1 MVDDRRCPRCGQPPP
16 PDVPTDIRPACR
28 PLAGLETG
36 ARAATLDDSNDD
48 EVPVGF
54 ERTSP
59 GGVLESLAHSI
70 GSIPRVL
77 LPDMVPDDRDV
88 AVIRPSSDE
97 MPSPGLRGDRYQ
109 LFGEIARGGMGAVL
123 KGRDADLGRDLAVK
137 VLLEAHREKPEL
149 LRRFVEEAQIG
160 GQLQHPGIVP
170 VYELGTFADSRPYF
184 TMKLVKGRTLAALLH
199 DRDNPQYEL
208 PRFLGIFEQVCQTVA
223 YAHARGV
230 IHRDLKPANVMVG
243 SFGEVQVMDWGLA
256 KVLKEGGVAD
266 EPAATP
272 ASRPAVSVIQTVR
285 SGSDGDDSQAGSMLG
300 TPAYMA
306 PEQAGGEI
314 EHVDRRADVF
324 GLGSILCEVLTGQPA
339 YTGRRLQEVIRKAM
353 RGDTGDALARLD
365 ACGAEPELIALARD
379 CLAAEPEDRPRD
391 AGALAARMSAY
402 LSGVQER
409 LRAAELA
416 RVEADARAQE
426 ERKRRKLALALAAAV
441 LALVTIGGTG
451 AAAYWQQRRDQA
463 ARLELALREVTL
475 LRGQAESDPEG
486 DPGKWQAAVAA
497 AQRAGDLL
505 GPLIDGPSRREVQA
519 LQKQVDEAAQAAG
532 LDANL
537 LRAVVDIRSAE
548 ADDPNGSASDAAYA
562 GAFRDAGLDLDA
574 LGPEAAAARIRAR
587 PAGLAMALA
596 AALDDWA
603 NQRRKA
609 RPRDSEGWRRL
620 IAAARAADPDRI
632 RDRLREAWSQ
642 PDARARRGPLLEL
655 ATQADPRTWPPASLT
670 LLGDALAD
678 AEEHEAAVGLLR
690 RARAHY
696 PGDVWLNYD
705 LGRELEAVHPPRTQE
720 AIGYYTAARA
730 LRPETGHE
738 LAHALEGRGGGAE
751 AIAVFQDLVVL
762 RPGNGRHWSCLGNL
776 LKTRGDRAG
785 ADAALDRAVNAL
797 REAIRLQPDLA
808 SAHANLGLT
817 LMRQGKLDEAIAE
830 YREAIRLR
838 PDDGTTHFN
847 LGTALGRQG
856 KPDESIVEYREAIR
870 LQPDYAYAH
879 SNLGLALLAQ
889 GKVDAAIVELR
900 EAIRLQPD
908 FAHANLG
915 NALRRKGKL
924 DEAIAEYRE
933 AIRLQPDDHIGH
945 YDLGDILRSQGKLDE
960 AIAEYREAIR
970 LQPDYAYAHSNLGIA
985 LLAQGKVDAAIAAH
999 REALRLNPDFHNI
1012 PNNLAWALALTPDRP
1027 PRDYDEAAALAGKAI
1042 DLEPK
1047 NAGNYNTLALAEY
1060 RRGRWDEAIAAAEQ
1074 SIKLLK
1080 GVDASNWFFLAMA
1093 HTRKGARDEAT
1104 TWFDKAVAWTTEKAP
1119 KDPELLRFWAE
1130 AARLLGRPGPAEER
1144 R

>member
-1 MVDDRRCPRCGQPPP
+1 
-16 PDVPTDIRPACR
+16 
-28 PLAGLETG
+28 
-36 ARAATLDDSNDD
+36 
-48 EVPVGF
+48 
-54 ERTSP
+54 
-59 GGVLESLAHSI
+59 
-70 GSIPRVL
+70 
-77 LPDMVPDDRDV
+77 
-88 AVIRPSSDE
+88 
-97 MPSPGLRGDRYQ
+97 
-109 LFGEIARGGMGAVL
+109 
-123 KGRDADLGRDLAVK
+123 
-137 VLLEAHREKPEL
+137 
-149 LRRFVEEAQIG
+149 
-160 GQLQHPGIVP
+160 
-170 VYELGTFADSRPYF
+170 
-184 TMKLVKGRTLAALLH
+184 MKLVKGRTLAVLLH
-199 DRDNPQYEL
+199 DRDNPRDEL
-208 PRFLGIFEQVCQTVA
+208 PRFLGIFEQVCQTMA

-266 EPAATP
+266 EPPATP
-272 ASRPAVSVIQTVR
+272 GPRPDVSVIQTVR
-285 SGSDGDDSQAGSMLG
+285 SGSAVDDSQAGSVLG

-314 EHVDRRADVF
+314 ENVDRRADVF

-339 YTGRRLQEVIRKAM
+339 YTGRSASEVLRKAM
-353 RGDTGDALARLD
+353 RGDTADALARLE
-365 ACGAEPELIALARD
+365 ACTAEPELIALARES
-379 CLAAEPEDRPRD
+379 LAAEPEDRPRD
-391 AGALAARMSAY
+391 AVAVAARMSAY

-426 ERKRRKLALALAAAV
+426 ERKRRRLALALAAAV
-441 LALVTIGGTG
+441 LALVIIGGTG
-451 AAAYWQQRRDQA
+451 AAAYRQQKRDQA

-475 LRGQAESDPEG
+475 LRDQAEADPEG
-486 DPGKWQAAVAA
+486 NPAKWQAAVAA

-505 GPLIDGPSRREVQA
+505 SPMIDGPSRRQVQV
-519 LQKQVDEAAQAAG
+519 LQEQVDQAARAAG
-532 LDANL
+532 RDANL

-548 ADDPNGSASDAAYA
+548 ADDPSGSASDAAYA
-562 GAFRDAGLDLDA
+562 TAFRDAGLDLDA

-603 NQRRKA
+603 NRRRKA
-609 RPRDSEGWRRL
+609 RPQDSEGWRRL
-620 IAAARAADPDRI
+620 IAAARAADPDKI
-632 RDRLREAWSQ
+632 RDRLRDTWSQ
-642 PDARARRGPLLEL
+642 SDAKARRGPLLEL
-655 ATQADPRTWPPASLT
+655 ASQADPRAWPPASLT
-670 LLGDALAD
+670 LLACALAE
-678 AEEHEAAVGLLR
+678 AEEHEAAAGLLR

-705 LGRELEAVHPPRTQE
+705 LGVELEAVHPPRTEE

-738 LAHALEGRGGGAE
+738 LAHALEGRGRGAE
-751 AIAVFQDLVVL
+751 AMAVFQDLVVL

-776 LKTRGDRAG
+776 LKTRGDCAG
-785 ADAALDRAVNAL
+785 ADAALDKAVAAL

-808 SAHANLGLT
+808 YAHANLGVA

-838 PDDGTTHFN
+838 PDDSPTRFN
-847 LGTALGRQG
+847 LGIALGRQG
-856 KPDESIVEYREAIR
+856 KVDEAIVEYREAIR
-870 LQPDYAYAH
+870 IQPDHAYAH

-889 GKVDAAIVELR
+889 GKVDEAIVELR
-900 EAIRLQPD
+900 EATRLKPD

-915 NALRRKGKL
+915 NALRRQGKV

-933 AIRLQPDDHIGH
+933 AIRLDPDDHIGH
-945 YDLGDILRSQGKLDE
+945 YNLGDILRSQGKLDE

-970 LQPDYAYAHSNLGIA
+970 LRPDYAYAHSNLGLA
-985 LLAQGKVDAAIAAH
+985 LLAQGKVDEAIAAH
-999 REALRLNPDFHNI
+999 REALRHNSDPNFHNI
-1012 PNNLAWALALTPDRP
+1012 PNNLAWALALAPDRP
-1027 PRDYDEAAALAGKAI
+1027 PRDYDEAAALARKAI

-1047 NAGNYNTLALAEY
+1047 EGISYNTLALAEY
-1060 RRGRWDEAIAAAEQ
+1060 RRGRWDDAIDAAER
-1074 SIKLLK
+1074 SIKLIK

-1093 HTRKGARDEAT
+1093 HARKGASDKAT
-1104 TWFDKAVAWTTEKAP
+1104 TWFDKAVGWTKEKAP

-1130 AARLLGRPGPAEER
+1130 AAKLLGRPGPAEDR